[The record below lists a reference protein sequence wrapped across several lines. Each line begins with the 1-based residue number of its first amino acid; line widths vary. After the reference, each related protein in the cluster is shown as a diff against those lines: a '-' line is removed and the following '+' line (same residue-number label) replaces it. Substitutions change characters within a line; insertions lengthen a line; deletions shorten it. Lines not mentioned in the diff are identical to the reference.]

1 MRMDM
6 VMGMEM
12 EMEME
17 MDYRLVHIL
26 LKVLL
31 NENKNDGLRISMLCY
46 VTDYMNNFTTT
57 IQDEMIRY
65 RLQTLY

>member
-1 MRMDM
+1 MKMDM
-6 VMGMEM
+6 VMGMG
-12 EMEME
+12 MEME

-31 NENKNDGLRISMLCY
+31 NENQNDSLRISLVTFKLCY

-57 IQDEMIRY
+57 IQD
-65 RLQTLY
+65 

>member
-1 MRMDM
+1 MKMDM
-6 VMGMEM
+6 GMGMGM

-31 NENKNDGLRISMLCY
+31 NESLRITCH
-46 VTDYMNNFTTT
+46 
-57 IQDEMIRY
+57 I
-65 RLQTLY
+65 

>member
-1 MRMDM
+1 MKMDLDM
-6 VMGMEM
+6 D
-12 EMEME
+12 MEME

-31 NENKNDGLRISMLCY
+31 NENQNDSLRISHAIFKLCY

-57 IQDEMIRY
+57 IQD
-65 RLQTLY
+65 

>member
-1 MRMDM
+1 MKMDM
-6 VMGMEM
+6 VMGM

-31 NENKNDGLRISMLCY
+31 NENNSYEFHMSHFSY
-46 VTDYMNNFTTT
+46 VT
-57 IQDEMIRY
+57 
-65 RLQTLY
+65 LQIT